1 MNDTAFVYI
10 SHVHFLYIA
19 YCLREKYIDT
29 IFYGTFVCMNVCM
42 YSKYTCMFAM
52 YEGKNYIFL

>member
-19 YCLREKYIDT
+19 YRLREKIIDT

-42 YSKYTCMFAM
+42 YSTYICMFAM
-52 YEGKNYIFL
+52 CVCKNYIFL